1 MPSGRIALTA
11 RAAVA
16 LLLVAV
22 AAAGCHAWQASR
34 GESAQRGTG
43 QGDAAPVRHID
54 WPVFGGSAD
63 QSRYVDY
70 GAITPANVQQL
81 AVAWTYPV
89 TDGNIYQF
97 SPVIAGGLMYVL
109 AKDNSLV
116 ALDAGTGRE
125 LWSKPGFGGIARR
138 GINYWQSADGTDRR
152 LLVTAG
158 DRLLALDA
166 RTGDS
171 IAGFGV
177 QGKVDLREGLGR
189 DPESVRRVQGAS
201 PGAIF
206 EDLILLG
213 SSPGEGYLAP
223 PGHLRAYNVVT
234 GKLAWTFHTIP
245 QPGEYGYDTWPKDA
259 WRYAGGANN
268 WGEITIDAARGI
280 AYFPLGSPTYD
291 YYGADR
297 HGANLFGNCLLAL
310 DARTGKRLWHFQTV
324 HHDLWDYDLTAAPQ
338 LLEVNRR
345 GRRIA
350 AVAQATKHGFLFVF
364 DRVSGEPLFDIEER
378 AVPAST
384 MPGEQAWPTQPFPVG
399 LPVTARQK
407 LGPDDVTSVFLSAG
421 ERSAWQA
428 RIAGARS
435 GLFLP
440 LSEVETIAVP
450 GGVGGTNWGNTA
462 ADPKR
467 GILYVM
473 NQDFP
478 SFYRLEKEERAATAP
493 AAGTQQFTRAQI
505 NTGETAY
512 KLYCQVCHGGDR
524 QGGNNGPGLLTLQ
537 GKVTFD
543 ELHRIVTRGQNRM
556 PAQPHIDDATVTA
569 LLAFLSGGKVP
580 SFFVGAEYPAG
591 VEAPPVQYRT
601 DYGLSAPHIMAPP
614 WSTLM
619 AVDLNTGRLL
629 WKVPLGQDQE
639 AAALGL
645 NGTGVP
651 RGTQRN
657 GMIVTATGLV
667 FSTAKDG
674 RIYAF
679 DARSGRVLWSGELPM
694 GTEGL
699 PAMYVL
705 DGRQYL
711 VVNATTPLT
720 WGPKSRE
727 SGIGS
732 ALPAGKGGYV
742 VFALP
747 QAAEAR

>member
-1 MPSGRIALTA
+1 MLRIA
-11 RAAVA
+11 VPA
-16 LLLVAV
+16 LLLAMS
-22 AAAGCHAWQASR
+22 GCHVWQNPAADQPAQKGGLTSR
-34 GESAQRGTG
+34 SDQ
-43 QGDAAPVRHID
+43 VD
-54 WPVFGGSAD
+54 WPVFGGSAE
-63 QSRYVDY
+63 QSRYFNY
-70 GAITPANVQQL
+70 EAITPANVARLQ
-81 AVAWTYPV
+81 VAWTYPV
-89 TDGNIYQF
+89 TDDNIYQF
-97 SPVIAGGLMYVL
+97 SPLIADGVMYVL
-109 AKDNSLV
+109 AKNSSLI
-116 ALDAGTGRE
+116 ALDAASGRE
-125 LWSKPGFGGIARR
+125 LWVKAGYSAIARR
-138 GINYWQSADGTDRR
+138 GINYWKSKDGSDRR
-152 LLVTAG
+152 LLVTSG
-158 DRLLALDA
+158 NQLLALDA
-166 RTGDS
+166 RNGEPITS
-171 IAGFGV
+171 FGR
-177 QGKVDLREGLGR
+177 QGKVDLREDLGR
-189 DPESVRRVQGAS
+189 DPQTVTRVQGTS

-206 EDLILLG
+206 DDLILLG

-223 PGHLRAYNVVT
+223 PGHLRAYNIVT
-234 GKLAWTFHTIP
+234 GKLAWVFHTIP
-245 QPGEYGYDTWPKDA
+245 QPGEYGYETWPKDA

-268 WGEITIDAARGI
+268 WGEITVDAERGI

-297 HGANLFGNCLLAL
+297 IGSNLFGNCLLAL
-310 DARTGKRLWHFQTV
+310 DARTGKRLWHFQAV

-338 LLEVNRR
+338 LLEVVRN

-364 DRVSGEPLFDIEER
+364 DRVSGKPLFDIEER

-407 LGPDDVTSVFLSAG
+407 LTADDLASVFLTKEERAAWLTRLSA
-421 ERSAWQA
+421 
-428 RIAGARS
+428 ARS

-462 ADPKR
+462 ADPDR

-478 SFYRLEKEERAATAP
+478 SFYRLEKEERARPAVATA
-493 AAGTQQFTRAQI
+493 GVQQFTRAQS
-505 NTGETAY
+505 TAGEVAY

-524 QGGNNGPGLLTLQ
+524 QGGNNGPGLLAVQ
-537 GKVTFD
+537 GKISFE

-556 PAQPHIDDATVTA
+556 PPQPHIDDTTITN
-569 LLAFLSGGKVP
+569 LLAFVSGGKAP
-580 SFFVGAEYPAG
+580 SFSVGADYPPG
-591 VEAPPVQYRT
+591 VTAPAAQYRT
-601 DYGLSAPHIMAPP
+601 DYGLGFPAIMAPP
-614 WSTLM
+614 WSTIM
-619 AVDLNTGRLL
+619 AVDINSGKLL

-645 NGTGVP
+645 KDTGVP

-657 GMIVTATGLV
+657 GMIVTPTGLV

-674 RIYAF
+674 HVYAF
-679 DARSGRVLWSGELPM
+679 SAKDGSVLWSGQLPM

-705 DGRQYL
+705 KGRQYL

-720 WGPKSRE
+720 WGTKSRE

-732 ALPAGKGGYV
+732 PLPSGKGGYV

-747 QAAEAR
+747 EVAGEKPQ